1 MSTINR
7 GITSAPSL
15 LTSLHRVVDAAAIA
29 AVSYAAANLT
39 PAGGHA
45 GHSLV
50 NEWLGVT
57 AVAVVVFHAVSE
69 LTGVYRSWR
78 GARLRGELGCLAMTW
93 AYTVAVLLG
102 IGLVTA
108 YNARF
113 SYETKVAWI
122 VATPLVMVS
131 LRSALR
137 LFQRKLQAEG
147 WNTKRVAICGANEL
161 GVQLARNLGRM
172 PELGLKNVG
181 FYDDRYVERR
191 QRVDRRGTAD
201 SAAGEERREVESSD
215 RRQADIASAA
225 RKTNV
230 PAELGEVIGG
240 VADLVAACRSGEID
254 TVYLTFPMRAEN
266 RLRDVL
272 NKLADTTADVYL
284 VPDFFVFELLHARL
298 TNVGGLPAVS
308 IHENPLYGIDGLLK
322 RSFDLVA
329 GLMLLALFS
338 PVMIAVALA
347 VKLTSRGPV
356 FFRQKRYGLDGREI
370 RVWKFRSMRT
380 ETCQVGDV
388 GTTVQQATKGDSRIT
403 PVGAFIRKT
412 SLDELPQLFNVI
424 GGTMSLVGPR
434 PHATAHN
441 EQYRTLIDGYMLRH
455 KVKPGITGLAQ
466 VMGFRGE
473 TDTLDKMEGR
483 VRYDHEYIRTWSFT
497 MDVEILFRTLWV
509 VLGQKNAY

>member
-1 MSTINR
+1 
-7 GITSAPSL
+7 
-15 LTSLHRVVDAAAIA
+15 
-29 AVSYAAANLT
+29 
-39 PAGGHA
+39 
-45 GHSLV
+45 
-50 NEWLGVT
+50 
-57 AVAVVVFHAVSE
+57 
-69 LTGVYRSWR
+69 
-78 GARLRGELGCLAMTW
+78 
-93 AYTVAVLLG
+93 
-102 IGLVTA
+102 
-108 YNARF
+108 
-113 SYETKVAWI
+113 
-122 VATPLVMVS
+122 
-131 LRSALR
+131 
-137 LFQRKLQAEG
+137 
-147 WNTKRVAICGANEL
+147 
-161 GVQLARNLGRM
+161 
-172 PELGLKNVG
+172 
-181 FYDDRYVERR
+181 
-191 QRVDRRGTAD
+191 
-201 SAAGEERREVESSD
+201 
-215 RRQADIASAA
+215 
-225 RKTNV
+225 
-230 PAELGEVIGG
+230 
-240 VADLVAACRSGEID
+240 
-254 TVYLTFPMRAEN
+254 
-266 RLRDVL
+266 
-272 NKLADTTADVYL
+272 
-284 VPDFFVFELLHARL
+284 LHARL

-322 RSFDLVA
+322 RSFDLVS
-329 GLMLLALFS
+329 GLILLALFS

-380 ETCQVGDV
+380 ETCQVGSA

-424 GGTMSLVGPR
+424 GGSMSLVGPR

>member
-1 MSTINR
+1 M
-7 GITSAPSL
+7 
-15 LTSLHRVVDAAAIA
+15 DAAAIA
-29 AVSYAAANLT
+29 AVSLAAAKLT

-57 AVAVVVFHAVSE
+57 AAAVVVFHAVSE

-78 GARLRGELGCLAMTW
+78 GARLRGELGCLTMTW
-93 AYTVAVLLG
+93 AYTVAALLG

-122 VATPLVMVS
+122 IATPLVMVT
-131 LRSALR
+131 LRSLLR
-137 LFQRKLQAEG
+137 LGQRRLQAEG
-147 WNTKRVAICGANEL
+147 WNTKRVAICGANKL

-172 PELGLKNVG
+172 PELGLKTVG

-191 QRVDRRGTAD
+191 QRADRR
-201 SAAGEERREVESSD
+201 AASDHAASQERREAASPD
-215 RRQADIASAA
+215 RRHNDVASAT
-225 RKTNV
+225 RKANI
-230 PAELGEVIGG
+230 PAELGEVVGG
-240 VADLVAACRSGEID
+240 VADLVAACRAGQID

-329 GLMLLALFS
+329 GIALLVLFS

-380 ETCQVGDV
+380 ETCQVGEA
-388 GTTVQQATKGDSRIT
+388 GTTVKQATKGDSRIT

-483 VRYDHEYIRTWSFT
+483 IRYDHEYIRTWSFT